1 MKTLYIMDLFLA
13 GMKMKKFFFLIF
25 LFSVMTI
32 DTAEGKEKIV
42 NPNQIYTYD
51 QLASDLVELKKRY
64 PSLLILK
71 SIGIS
76 SFGNEIWAVKI
87 GRGKENI
94 VMVGAHHGREWLTST
109 LLMKMMEEYL
119 TAYEKRTNLFG
130 YDTNILD
137 EVSIWFVPMLNPD
150 GVTIQQ
156 KGIEWLPFSLQQLLI
171 EMNENQL
178 DFSRWKANGL
188 GIDLNRQYPAG
199 WGKLKGTSTYNF
211 YQLYKG
217 EYPLQAPEARA
228 LVNFT
233 YQMKPL
239 IAVSYHSSGRV
250 LYWYYQNHPFVF
262 LRDFCFAKKFSELT
276 GYSLSEPPS
285 IAEGGGYTD
294 WFITEFHRPALTPEI
309 SFEVKDTSP
318 PLSVFPEEWERNKA
332 AGLMIATEA
341 KKMLEDGQII
351 W

>member
-1 MKTLYIMDLFLA
+1 
-13 GMKMKKFFFLIF
+13 MKKLFFLIF
-25 LFSVMTI
+25 LLCMMTH
-32 DTAEGKEKIV
+32 DTAEGKEKVV
-42 NPNQIYTYD
+42 NPNQIYTHE
-51 QLASDLVELKKRY
+51 QLVHDLFELKKRY
-64 PSLLILK
+64 PSLLTLK

-76 SFGNEIWAVKI
+76 SFGKEIWAGKI
-87 GRGKENI
+87 GSGKENI
-94 VMVGAHHGREWLTST
+94 VIVGAHHGREWLTSN
-109 LLMKMMEEYL
+109 LLMNMMEEYIV
-119 TAYEKRTNLFG
+119 AYEKRRPLFG
-130 YDTNILD
+130 YETSILD
-137 EVSIWFVPMLNPD
+137 VISIWFVPMLNPD

-199 WGKLKGTSTYNF
+199 WGKLKGTSTYNS

-233 YQMKPL
+233 YQINPL

-250 LYWYYQNHPFVF
+250 LYWYYQNNPFVF
-262 LRDFCFAKKFSELT
+262 LRDLCLAEKFSNLT
-276 GYSLSEPPS
+276 GYNLADPPTS
-285 IAEGGGYTD
+285 AEGGGYTD
-294 WFITEFHRPALTPEI
+294 WFITKFQRPALTPEI
-309 SFEVKDTSP
+309 SYEVKDTNP